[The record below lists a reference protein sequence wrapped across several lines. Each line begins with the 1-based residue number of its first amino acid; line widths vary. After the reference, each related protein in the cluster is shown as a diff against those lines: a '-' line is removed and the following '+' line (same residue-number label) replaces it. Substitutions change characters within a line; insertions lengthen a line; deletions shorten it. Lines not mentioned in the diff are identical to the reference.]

1 MKLCL
6 YNFSNYANRILDVR
20 NKLEDYQD
28 YFIKSTPNGVNFN
41 PNDGVNTSIVLN
53 IADDEIPNYI
63 ICVPDGTL
71 DIDSRWYVI
80 DANRTTGNQYRIN
93 LLRDVLADY
102 YEEVYKS
109 TAFIQKGMLPMSSP
123 FIYNSEGMSFN
134 QIKKEEIPLYD
145 GSQCPWVVAYLSTN
159 KPTHDVNWLPNKVS
173 ADIVVDSL
181 GGWDYTEENEY
192 NLYQDGTGA
201 YHAWT
206 FNDYTPGI
214 ISDNTLTELSWN
226 NNGPQKTIGGTS
238 GYGIHEEGVASHNT
252 SLSLY
257 GVDTTKP
264 QSTPY
269 QIATKALNSLI
280 YNTTSSTDNKIKSW
294 YSSNITGNGLL
305 ANVGKTIK
313 ETSTGKI
320 YKINVSYGNIETIYN
335 DIATGSSPYNEMQ
348 GIVDK
353 VSQIS
358 GTGNN
363 DSYTVT
369 YKVQKVRPVFSELAQ
384 NDAVTIP
391 FSNNGRSLD
400 DAPYYMVAMPVGCN
414 IIVDNSR
421 ISSEPDVVYGLAQQM
436 GRVLGSELYDIQL
449 LPYCPVPNVITQ
461 LQNELNVKDLTAG
474 FDYVKIT
481 NEAGQVKS
489 VLFYCTQSSFTNTV
503 ELTADQEATMIN
515 ILKKYDYKVQNEC
528 DKWRLC
534 SPGYTNTYDFSM
546 AKNGGFK
553 GFNIQ
558 CTYKPF
564 NPLIAIN
571 PVYGGLYGQT
581 FNKEQRGLILSGD
594 FSMPRVTDAW
604 IQYQLNNKNYED
616 IFNRQMVNMDVQQGI
631 QRQEAI
637 WGMIAGTAQG
647 GVSGGVT
654 GGMVGGPAGAAVGA
668 TVGAGASL
676 AAGIADISNM
686 KRLQAEQKSYAT
698 DMYNYNLGNIKA
710 TPNTLTKTSAFTILN
725 KLVPFLEYYTCTD
738 DEKQA
743 FINKLSYN
751 GMSIG
756 VIGTVGTYIDNTYN
770 NHKYIQGTIIQID
783 LPNEETHMAN
793 TINDELMKGVRIRV

>member
-1 MKLCL
+1 MTLYL
-6 YNFSNYANRILDVR
+6 YNFNNYANRILDVR
-20 NKLEDYQD
+20 DTLADYDD
-28 YFIKSTPNGVNFN
+28 YFIKSTSSGVNFN

-63 ICVPDGTL
+63 ICVPDGTT
-71 DIDSRWYVI
+71 DIHSRWYVI
-80 DANRTTGNQYRIN
+80 DANRTTGNQYRVN

-102 YEEVYKS
+102 YYDVYKS

-159 KPTHDVNWLPNKVS
+159 KPTHNVNWLPNQVS
-173 ADIVVDSL
+173 TDIVVDNLDS
-181 GGWDYTEENEY
+181 WDYTSDNEY
-192 NLYQDGTGA
+192 NVYQAGTGA
-201 YHAWT
+201 YHAYT
-206 FNDYTPGI
+206 FN
-214 ISDNTLTELSWN
+214 NTLGILNTLVEFSWN
-226 NNGPQKTIGGTS
+226 STGKQKTISNHNFYGT
-238 GYGIHEEGVASHNT
+238 YKQGISSHNT
-252 SLSLY
+252 SLNLNL
-257 GVDTTKP
+257 
-264 QSTPY
+264 ST
-269 QIATKALNSLI
+269 IDSIDFVIDSSINSLI
-280 YNTTSSTDNKIKSW
+280 SNTSSNVDNKINIW
-294 YSSNITGNGLL
+294 YSNNLTGKDLITYI
-305 ANVGKTIK
+305 GKTIK

-320 YKINVSYGNIETIYN
+320 YRIDVSYGTIETIYN
-335 DIATGSSPYNEMQ
+335 DVATGTNPYIELQ

-363 DSYTVT
+363 SSYTVT
-369 YKVQKVRPVFSELAQ
+369 YEAQKVRPVFAEIEQ

-391 FSNNGRSLD
+391 FSDSGRALD
-400 DAPYYMVAMPVGCN
+400 DAPYYMVAMPVGCD
-414 IIVDNSR
+414 IIVGSSR
-421 ISSEPDVVYGLAQQM
+421 ISSEPNVVYGLAQQM

-449 LPYCPVPNVITQ
+449 VPYCPVPNVITKLPNQ
-461 LQNELNVKDLTAG
+461 LNVQDLTLN
-474 FDYVKIT
+474 FDYVTIT
-481 NEAGQVKS
+481 NEANQIKS

-503 ELTADQEATMIN
+503 ILTADQEATMIN
-515 ILKKYDYKVQNEC
+515 ILSKYDVKVHNEC

-604 IQYQLNNKNYED
+604 VQYQLNNKNYED
-616 IFNRQMVNMDVQQGI
+616 IFNRQMVNIDVQQGI
-631 QRQEAI
+631 QRREAI
-637 WGMIAGTAQG
+637 AGMVAGSLQG
-647 GVSGGVT
+647 GASGAMMGSVIGGGIGMGV
-654 GGMVGGPAGAAVGA
+654 GAALG
-668 TVGAGASL
+668 TVASAG
-676 AAGIADISNM
+676 AGIADYKNM
-686 KRLQAEQKSYAT
+686 QKLQKEQKSYAT

-756 VIGTVGTYIDNTYN
+756 VIGTVGTYIDNIYN
-770 NHKYIQGTIIQID
+770 KHKYIQGTIIHID

-793 TINDELMKGVRIRV
+793 TINDELMKGIRIKV

>member
-1 MKLCL
+1 MTLYL
-6 YNFSNYANRILDVR
+6 YNFNNYFNRLLDVR
-20 NKLEDYQD
+20 ASLSDYNE
-28 YFIKSTPNGVNFN
+28 YFIKATPSGVNFN

-63 ICVPDGTL
+63 ICVPDGTT
-71 DIDSRWYVI
+71 DIHSRWYVI
-80 DANRTTGNQYRIN
+80 DANRTTGNQYRVN
-93 LLRDVLADY
+93 LMRDVLADY
-102 YEEVYKS
+102 YNEIYNS

-159 KPTHDVNWLPNKVS
+159 KPTNEVKWLPYNVT
-173 ADIVVDSL
+173 ADIIVSSL
-181 GGWDYTEENEY
+181 GEWEYTAENEY
-192 NLYQDGTGA
+192 NVYQDDTGA

-206 FNDYTPGI
+206 YNSNVHTIYEF
-214 ISDNTLTELSWN
+214 SWN
-226 NNGPQKTIGGTS
+226 NKDPQQCILNNNDYGVSSKYQLS
-238 GYGIHEEGVASHNT
+238 GHNT
-252 SLSLY
+252 SLSVNVGMGSIGLTLID
-257 GVDTTKP
+257 GV
-264 QSTPY
+264 
-269 QIATKALNSLI
+269 NSLI
-280 YNTTSSTDNKIKSW
+280 SNTTSSTDNKIKSW
-294 YSSNITGNGLL
+294 YSSNLTGNGLL
-305 ANVGKTIK
+305 ENVGKTIK
-313 ETSTGKI
+313 DTSTGKVYRI
-320 YKINVSYGNIETIYN
+320 GVSYGNIETVSA
-335 DIATGSSPYNEMQ
+335 DIATGSSPYNELQ
-348 GIVDK
+348 GIVNN
-353 VSQIS
+353 VSEIS

-363 DSYTVT
+363 DSYTIT
-369 YKVQKVRPVFSELAQ
+369 YNVQKVRPVFSEIAQ
-384 NDAVTIP
+384 EDAISIP
-391 FSNNGRSLD
+391 FSDSGRALR
-400 DAPYYMVAMPVGCN
+400 DAPYYMVAMPVGCD
-414 IIVDNSR
+414 IIVDSSR
-421 ISSEPDVVYGLAQQM
+421 ISSEPDVVYGLSQQM

-449 LPYCPVPNVITQ
+449 VPYCPVPDVITK
-461 LQNELNVKDLTAG
+461 LENELTVQDLTEN

-481 NEAGQVKS
+481 NEAGQIKS

-503 ELTADQEATMIN
+503 ELTADQEADMIN
-515 ILKKYDYKVQNEC
+515 ILKRYDAKVQNEC

-534 SPGYTNTYDFSM
+534 SPGYTNTYEFSM

-594 FSMPRVTDAW
+594 YSMPRVTDAW
-604 IQYQLNNKNYED
+604 VQYQLNNKNYED

-637 WGMIAGTAQG
+637 AGIVAGSLQG
-647 GVSGGVT
+647 GASGAMMGSVIGGGIGMGV
-654 GGMVGGPAGAAVGA
+654 GAALG
-668 TVGAGASL
+668 TVASAG
-676 AAGIADISNM
+676 AGIADYKNM
-686 KRLQAEQKSYAT
+686 QKLQKEQKSYAT

-756 VIGTVGTYIDNTYN
+756 VIGLVGTYINNSYN
-770 NHKYIQGTIIQID
+770 NHKYIQGTIIHID

-793 TINDELMKGVRIRV
+793 TINDELMKGVRIKV

>member
-6 YNFSNYANRILDVR
+6 YNFNNYANRILDKR

-71 DIDSRWYVI
+71 DIHSRWYVI
-80 DANRTTGNQYRIN
+80 DANRTTGNQYRVN

-102 YEEVYKS
+102 YDEVYNS
-109 TAFIQKGMLPMSSP
+109 TAFITKAMLPMSSP
-123 FIYNSEGMSFN
+123 FIYNNEGMSFN
-134 QIKKEEIPLYD
+134 QIKKDEIPLYD
-145 GSQCPWVVAYLSTN
+145 ISGSPWIVAYLSTN
-159 KPTHDVNWLPNKVS
+159 KPTNAVNWLPSNVN
-173 ADIVVDSL
+173 ADIVVNGL
-181 GGWDYTEENEY
+181 ENWDYTADNEY
-192 NLYQDGTGA
+192 NVYQDGTGA

-206 FNDYTPGI
+206 FN
-214 ISDNTLTELSWN
+214 NTLGSSGTLVEFSWN
-226 NNGPQKTIGGTS
+226 SNGKQKTISNSNYYGTYKQGISSHSTSLNLKLPTMDSIDFVRNAAINSLIFNTS
-238 GYGIHEEGVASHNT
+238 GNIDNKINIWYNT
-252 SLSLY
+252 SL
-257 GVDTTKP
+257 
-264 QSTPY
+264 
-269 QIATKALNSLI
+269 
-280 YNTTSSTDNKIKSW
+280 
-294 YSSNITGNGLL
+294 TGKELL
-305 ANVGKTIK
+305 TYIGKTIK

-320 YKINVSYGNIETIYN
+320 YKIGVSYGNIETVNN
-335 DIATGSSPYNEMQ
+335 DVAVGTNPYNELQ
-348 GIVDK
+348 SIVNK
-353 VSQIS
+353 VSEIQ

-363 DSYTVT
+363 SSYTVT
-369 YKVQKVRPVFSELAQ
+369 YEAQKVKPTFVEIAQ
-384 NDAVTIP
+384 EDAISIP
-391 FSNNGRSLD
+391 FSNSGVALK
-400 DAPYYMVAMPVGCN
+400 DAPYYMVAMPVEGN
-414 IIVDNSR
+414 VKLKSGDLFEI
-421 ISSEPDVVYGLAQQM
+421 EYDVAYGLAQQM

-449 LPYCPVPNVITQ
+449 LPYCPIPTILYRQ
-461 LQNELNVKDLTAG
+461 EQKPIIDLRYLTEN
-474 FDYVKIT
+474 FDYVLIT
-481 NEAGQVKS
+481 NEKGTKKS
-489 VLFYCTQSSFTNTV
+489 VMFYCTESSFNSTV
-503 ELTADQEATMIN
+503 YLTTEQQARIDN
-515 ILKKYDYKVQNEC
+515 IVYKSYDYKVQNEC

-546 AKNGGFK
+546 VKNGGFK

-564 NPLIAIN
+564 NPLIAVN

-616 IFNRQMVNMDVQQGI
+616 IFNRQMVNMDIQQGI
-631 QRQEAI
+631 QRQEAM
-637 WGMIAGTAQG
+637 WGMIAGSLQG
-647 GVSGGVT
+647 GASGAMMGSVIGGGIGMGV
-654 GGMVGGPAGAAVGA
+654 GAATG
-668 TVGAGASL
+668 TILSAG
-676 AAGIADISNM
+676 AGIADYKNM
-686 KRLQAEQKSYAT
+686 QKLQKEQKSYAT

-756 VIGTVGTYIDNTYN
+756 VIGTVGTYINNNYK
-770 NHKYIQGTIIQID
+770 NHKYIQGTIIHID

-793 TINDELMKGVRIRV
+793 TINDELMKGIRIKV

>member
-1 MKLCL
+1 MTLYL
-6 YNFSNYANRILDVR
+6 YNFNNYANRILDR
-20 NKLEDYQD
+20 RISLEDYQD
-28 YFIKSTPNGVNFN
+28 YFIKATSSGVNFN

-63 ICVPDGTL
+63 ICVLDGTQ
-71 DIDSRWYVI
+71 DIHSRWYVI
-80 DANRTTGNQYRIN
+80 EANRTTGNQYRVT

-102 YEEVYKS
+102 YDEIYHS
-109 TAFIQKGMLPMSSP
+109 TAFIQKGMLPMSNP

-134 QIKKEEIPLYD
+134 QIKKEEISLYD
-145 GSQCPWVVAYLSTN
+145 GSMCPWVVAYLSTN
-159 KPTHDVNWLPNKVS
+159 KPTNEVKWLPTNVK
-173 ADIVVDSL
+173 ADIEVSSL
-181 GGWDYTEENEY
+181 GQWDYTVENEY
-192 NLYQDGTGA
+192 NTYQDGTGA

-206 FNDYTPGI
+206 FNSFTGSI
-214 ISDNTLTELSWN
+214 NGELIEYSWN
-226 NNGPQKTIGGTS
+226 NIGKQQTISNSNYYGTYEQS
-238 GYGIHEEGVASHNT
+238 IPSHNT
-252 SLSLY
+252 SLSTQWSWV
-257 GVDTTKP
+257 VDINTTKLRA
-264 QSTPY
+264 
-269 QIATKALNSLI
+269 INSLI
-280 YNTTSSTDNKIKSW
+280 ANTTSSTDNKIKIW

-305 ANVGKTIK
+305 ENVGKTIK
-313 ETSTGKI
+313 DTSTGKI
-320 YKINVSYGNIETIYN
+320 YKIGISYGSIETISVN
-335 DIATGSSPYNEMQ
+335 IATGSNPYNEMQ

-353 VSQIS
+353 VSEII

-363 DSYTVT
+363 SSYTVT
-369 YKVQKVRPVFSELAQ
+369 YKVQKVRPVFSELVQ
-384 NDAVTIP
+384 EDAITIP
-391 FSNNGRSLD
+391 FSNSGLALK
-400 DAPYYMVAMPVGCN
+400 DAPYYMVAMPVGCS
-414 IIVDNSR
+414 IVVGSSR
-421 ISSEPDVVYGLAQQM
+421 ITSLPDVVYGLAQQM

-449 LPYCPVPNVITQ
+449 LPYCPVPDVITK
-461 LQNELNVKDLTAG
+461 LQNELNVQDLTEN

-481 NEAGQVKS
+481 NEKGEIKS

-515 ILKKYDYKVQNEC
+515 ILKKYDVKVQNEC

-534 SPGYTNTYDFSM
+534 SPGYTNTYEFSM

-594 FSMPRVTDAW
+594 YSMPRVTDAW
-604 IQYQLNNKNYED
+604 TQYQLNNKNYED

-637 WGMIAGTAQG
+637 WGMIAGSISG
-647 GVSGGVT
+647 GVSGGVSGSII
-654 GGMVGGPAGAAVGA
+654 GGNPIGAGIGAGIGA
-668 TVGAGASL
+668 TLGAGASL
-676 AAGIADISNM
+676 AAGIADLSNM
-686 KRLQAEQKSYAT
+686 KKLQSEQKSYAT

-756 VIGTVGTYIDNTYN
+756 VIGQVGTYIDNTYK
-770 NHKYIQGTIIQID
+770 NHKYIQCSIIHID
-783 LPNEETHMAN
+783 IDNEDAGVRN
-793 TINDELMKGVRIRV
+793 AINDELMRGVRIRV

>member
-1 MKLCL
+1 MTLYL
-6 YNFSNYANRILDVR
+6 YNFNNYANRILDVR
-20 NKLEDYQD
+20 DTLEDYEE
-28 YFIKSTPNGVNFN
+28 YFIKATSSGVNFN

-63 ICVPDGTL
+63 ICVPDGTTN
-71 DIDSRWYVI
+71 IHSRWYVM
-80 DANRTTGNQYRIN
+80 DANRTTGNQYRVN
-93 LLRDVLADY
+93 LMRDVLADY
-102 YEEVYKS
+102 YEEVYNS

-123 FIYNSEGMSFN
+123 FIYNSEGMSLN
-134 QIKKEEIPLYD
+134 QIKKEEILLYD

-159 KPTHDVNWLPNKVS
+159 KPTHDVNWLPNNVK
-173 ADIVVDSL
+173 ADIEVDTL
-181 GGWDYTEENEY
+181 EDWDYTSDNEY
-192 NLYQDGTGA
+192 NIYQDETGA

-206 FNDYTPGI
+206 FNTFTG
-214 ISDNTLTELSWN
+214 TLNGELIEYSWN
-226 NNGPQKTIGGTS
+226 NRGKQQTISNSNYYGTYEQS
-238 GYGIHEEGVASHNT
+238 IPSHNT
-252 SLSLY
+252 SLSTQWSWV
-257 GVDTTKP
+257 VDINTTKLRA
-264 QSTPY
+264 
-269 QIATKALNSLI
+269 INSLI
-280 YNTTSSTDNKIKSW
+280 TNTTSSTDNKIKIW
-294 YSSNITGNGLL
+294 YSSNITGNGILE
-305 ANVGKTIK
+305 NVGKIIK
-313 ETSTGKI
+313 ETSTGKVYRI
-320 YKINVSYGNIETIYN
+320 GVSYGNIETIYN
-335 DIATGSSPYNEMQ
+335 DVAVGTNPYNELQ
-348 GIVDK
+348 GIVDN

-369 YKVQKVRPVFSELAQ
+369 YKVQKVRPTFAEIAQ
-384 NDAVTIP
+384 NDAITIP
-391 FSNNGRSLD
+391 FSNSGRALD
-400 DAPYYMVAMPVGCN
+400 DAPYYMVAMPVGCD
-414 IIVDNSR
+414 IIVDGSR

-449 LPYCPVPNVITQ
+449 VPYCPVPNVITKLPNQ
-461 LQNELNVKDLTAG
+461 LNVQDLTDN

-481 NEAGQVKS
+481 NESGQIKS

-503 ELTADQEATMIN
+503 ELTADQEATMTI
-515 ILKKYDYKVQNEC
+515 ILKKYDAKVQNEC

-534 SPGYTNTYDFSM
+534 SPGYTNTYEFSI

-604 IQYQLNNKNYED
+604 TQYQLNNKNYED

-647 GVSGGVT
+647 GVSGGVA
-654 GGMVGGPAGAAVGA
+654 GGMAGGPVGAAVGA

-676 AAGIADISNM
+676 AAGMADIANM
-686 KRLQAEQKSYAT
+686 RRLQAEQKSYAT
-698 DMYNYNLGNIKA
+698 DLYNYNLGNIKA

-756 VIGTVGTYIDNTYN
+756 VIGTVGTYIDNIYN
-770 NHKYIQGTIIQID
+770 NHKYIQGSIIHID
-783 LPNEETHMAN
+783 IDNEEAHMRNA
-793 TINDELMKGVRIRV
+793 INDELMRGVRIRV

>member
-6 YNFSNYANRILDVR
+6 YNFNNYANRILDRR

-63 ICVPDGTL
+63 ICVPDGTT
-71 DIDSRWYVI
+71 DIHSRWYVM
-80 DANRTTGNQYRIN
+80 DANRTTGNQYRVN
-93 LLRDVLADY
+93 LFRDVLADY
-102 YEEVYKS
+102 YDEVYNS

-134 QIKKEEIPLYD
+134 QIKKEEFPLYD

-159 KPTHDVNWLPNKVS
+159 KPTHDVKWLPNQVS
-173 ADIVVDSL
+173 ADIEVTSL
-181 GGWDYTEENEY
+181 DKWKYTADNEY
-192 NLYQDGTGA
+192 NVYQDNTGA

-206 FNDYTPGI
+206 FNSFTGSINGALIEY
-214 ISDNTLTELSWN
+214 SWN
-226 NNGPQKTIGGTS
+226 NKGEQQTIS
-238 GYGIHEEGVASHNT
+238 NSNYYGVYEKSIPNHNT
-252 SLSLY
+252 SLSTEWSWV
-257 GVDTTKP
+257 VDINTTKLRA
-264 QSTPY
+264 
-269 QIATKALNSLI
+269 INSLI
-280 YNTTSSTDNKIKSW
+280 ANTTSSTDNKIKIW

-305 ANVGKTIK
+305 ENVGKIIK
-313 ETSTGKI
+313 DTSTGKVYRI
-320 YKINVSYGNIETIYN
+320 GISYGNLETVSNDVAVGTNPYIEL
-335 DIATGSSPYNEMQ
+335 Q

-353 VSQIS
+353 VSQIQ

-369 YKVQKVRPVFSELAQ
+369 YKVQKIRPTFAEIAQ
-384 NDAVTIP
+384 KDAVTIP
-391 FSNNGRSLD
+391 FSNSGRALD
-400 DAPYYMVAMPVGCN
+400 DAPYYMVAMPLGCD
-414 IIVDNSR
+414 IIVDNKR

-449 LPYCPVPNVITQ
+449 VPYCPVPDVITK
-461 LQNELNVKDLTAG
+461 LLNELNVQDLTEN

-481 NEAGQVKS
+481 NEAGQIKS

-503 ELTADQEATMIN
+503 VLTADREADMIN
-515 ILKKYDYKVQNEC
+515 ILKRYDVKVQNEC

-534 SPGYTNTYDFSM
+534 SPGYTNTYEFSM

-581 FNKEQRGLILSGD
+581 FNKEQRGLIVSGD

-604 IQYQLNNKNYED
+604 VQYQLNNKNYED

-637 WGMIAGTAQG
+637 WGMIAGSLQG
-647 GVSGGVT
+647 GASGAMMGSVIDVSGGI
-654 GGMVGGPAGAAVGA
+654 GMGVGAALG
-668 TVGAGASL
+668 TGASL
-676 AAGIADISNM
+676 AAGIADYKNM
-686 KRLQAEQKSYAT
+686 QKLQKEQKSYAT

-743 FINKLSYN
+743 FVNKISYN

-756 VIGTVGTYIDNTYN
+756 VIGTVGTYINNTYK
-770 NHKYIQGTIIQID
+770 NHKYIQGTIIHID
-783 LPNEETHMAN
+783 IPNEETHMAN
-793 TINDELMKGVRIRV
+793 TINDELMKGIRIKV

>member
-1 MKLCL
+1 MTLYL
-6 YNFSNYANRILDVR
+6 YNFNNYANRILDVR
-20 NKLEDYQD
+20 DTLADYAD
-28 YFIKSTPNGVNFN
+28 YFIKATSSGVNFN

-63 ICVPDGTL
+63 ICVPDGTT
-71 DIDSRWYVI
+71 DIHSRWYVM
-80 DANRTTGNQYRIN
+80 DANRTTGNQYRVN

-102 YEEVYKS
+102 YDEVYNS

-123 FIYNSEGMSFN
+123 FIYNTEGMSLN
-134 QIKKEEIPLYD
+134 QIKKEEILLYD
-145 GSQCPWVVAYLSTN
+145 ESQCPWVVAYLSKN
-159 KPTHDVNWLPNKVS
+159 KPSQEVKWIPNQIT
-173 ADIVVDSL
+173 ADITVNNLNS
-181 GGWDYTEENEY
+181 WDYKPDGEY
-192 NLYQDGTGA
+192 NVYQTGA

-206 FNDYTPGI
+206 FNNPLGAG
-214 ISDNTLTELSWN
+214 TLTEFSWSN
-226 NNGPQKTIGGTS
+226 AGKQKTISNPNNYGTYKTLIS
-238 GYGIHEEGVASHNT
+238 NH
-252 SLSLY
+252 
-257 GVDTTKP
+257 DTTL
-264 QSTPY
+264 S
-269 QIATKALNSLI
+269 INLGLAGSMDLIINSAIDNLI
-280 YNTTSSTDNKIKSW
+280 SKTTNSTDNKIKTW
-294 YSSNITGNGLL
+294 YSDNITGSKLL
-305 ANVGKTIK
+305 TYEGKYIK

-320 YKINVSYGNIETIYN
+320 YKIGVSYGDLITISN
-335 DIATGSSPYNEMQ
+335 DVATGTNPYIEIQ

-353 VSQIS
+353 VSQIQ

-363 DSYTVT
+363 SSYTVT
-369 YKVQKVRPVFSELAQ
+369 YEVQKVRPVFTEIIQ
-384 NDAVTIP
+384 TDAVTIP
-391 FSNNGRSLD
+391 FSNSGRALD
-400 DAPYYMVAMPVGCN
+400 DAPYYMVAMPVGCD
-414 IIVDNSR
+414 IIVGDSR
-421 ISSEPDVVYGLAQQM
+421 IRSESDVVYGLAQQM
-436 GRVLGSELYDIQL
+436 GRALGSELYDIQL
-449 LPYCPVPNVITQ
+449 LPYCPVPNALTR
-461 LQNELNVKDLTAG
+461 LNELNTHDITINV
-474 FDYVKIT
+474 DYVTIT
-481 NEAGQVKS
+481 DGKGNIKS

-503 ELTADQEATMIN
+503 KLTTDQEYTIQR
-515 ILKKYDYKVQNEC
+515 ILKDYDVKVQNEC

-546 AKNGGFK
+546 AKNGGLK

-564 NPLIAIN
+564 NPLIAVN

-594 FSMPRVTDAW
+594 YSMPRVTDAW
-604 IQYQLNNKNYED
+604 TQYQLNNKNYED
-616 IFNRQMVNMDVQQGI
+616 IFNRQMVNMDIQQGI

-647 GVSGGVT
+647 GVTGGVS
-654 GGMVGGPAGAAVGA
+654 GSIVGGPVGSAVGA

-738 DEKQA
+738 DEKEA

-756 VIGTVGTYIDNTYN
+756 VIGTIGTYINNTYN
-770 NHKYIQGTIIQID
+770 NHKYIQGSIINID
-783 LPNEETHMAN
+783 IPNEEAHMRN
-793 TINDELMKGVRIRV
+793 TINDELMKGIRIR

>member
-6 YNFSNYANRILDVR
+6 YNFNNYANRILDRR

-41 PNDGVNTSIVLN
+41 PGDGVNTSIVLN

-71 DIDSRWYVI
+71 DIHSRWYVI
-80 DANRTTGNQYRIN
+80 DANRTTGNQYRVN

-102 YEEVYKS
+102 YEDVYNS

-145 GSQCPWVVAYLSTN
+145 ISECPWIVAYLSTN
-159 KPTHDVNWLPNKVS
+159 KPTNEVKWLPSNVK
-173 ADIVVDSL
+173 ADIDVSSL
-181 GGWDYTEENEY
+181 GQWDYTAENEY
-192 NLYQDGTGA
+192 NVYQAGTGA

-206 FNDYTPGI
+206 FNGPIGG
-214 ISDNTLTELSWN
+214 NMLTEFSWN
-226 NNGPQKTIGGTS
+226 NSGKQPTISNSNYYGTYQKEIN
-238 GYGIHEEGVASHNT
+238 SHNT

-257 GVDTTKP
+257 IETSPDGVSNAINAGIK
-264 QSTPY
+264 
-269 QIATKALNSLI
+269 SLI
-280 YNTTSSTDNKIKSW
+280 SNTTTNIDNKIKSW
-294 YSSNITGNGLL
+294 YSSNLTGNGLL
-305 ANVGKTIK
+305 ENVGKIIK
-313 ETSTGKI
+313 ETSTGKVYRI
-320 YKINVSYGNIETIYN
+320 GVSYGNIETVSN
-335 DIATGSSPYNEMQ
+335 DVATGTNPYIYLQ

-353 VSQIS
+353 VSVIQ

-363 DSYTVT
+363 ASYTVT
-369 YKVQKVRPVFSELAQ
+369 YKVQKIRPVFSELAQ
-384 NDAVTIP
+384 EDAISIP
-391 FSNNGRSLD
+391 FSDSGRALK
-400 DAPYYMVAMPVGCN
+400 DAPYYMVAMPVEGN
-414 IIVDNSR
+414 VKLKSGDSFIAES
-421 ISSEPDVVYGLAQQM
+421 DVAYGLAQQM

-449 LPYCPVPNVITQ
+449 LPYCPIPTI
-461 LQNELNVKDLTAG
+461 LYRQNQKPIIDLRSLTEN
-474 FDYVKIT
+474 FDYVLIT
-481 NEAGQVKS
+481 NEKGTKKS
-489 VLFYCTQSSFTNTV
+489 VMFYCTESSFNSTV
-503 ELTADQEATMIN
+503 YLTTEQQARIDSIVYQS
-515 ILKKYDYKVQNEC
+515 YDFKVQNEC

-571 PVYGGLYGQT
+571 PVYSGLYGRT

-637 WGMIAGTAQG
+637 WGMIAGSISG
-647 GVSGGVT
+647 GVSGGVS
-654 GGMVGGPAGAAVGA
+654 GSIIGGPMSAVGA
-668 TVGAGASL
+668 GIGATLGAGASL
-676 AAGIADISNM
+676 AAGIADYKNM
-686 KRLQAEQKSYAT
+686 QKLQSEQKSYAT

-756 VIGTVGTYIDNTYN
+756 VIGTVGTYIDNMYK
-770 NHKYIQGTIIQID
+770 NHKYIQGSIIHID
-783 LPNEETHMAN
+783 LPNEEAHMRN
-793 TINDELMKGVRIRV
+793 TINDELMKGIRIRV

>member
-6 YNFSNYANRILDVR
+6 YNFNNYANRILDRR

-71 DIDSRWYVI
+71 DIHSRWYVI
-80 DANRTTGNQYRIN
+80 DANRTTGNQYRVN

-102 YEEVYKS
+102 YDEVYKS

-134 QIKKEEIPLYD
+134 QIKKEEISLYD
-145 GSQCPWVVAYLSTN
+145 GSQCPWIVAYLSTN
-159 KPTHDVNWLPNKVS
+159 KPTNEVKWLPSNVS
-173 ADIVVDSL
+173 ADITVSSL
-181 GGWDYTEENEY
+181 GQWDYTVENEY
-192 NLYQDGTGA
+192 NVYQDGTGA
-201 YHAWT
+201 YHAWIY
-206 FNDYTPGI
+206 NDYQWGI
-214 ISDNTLTELSWN
+214 TSDNTLTEISWN
-226 NNGPQKTIGGTS
+226 NKGPQKTIGGS
-238 GYGIHEEGVASHNT
+238 GYGIHEEGISSHST

-257 GVDTTKP
+257 GVDITKP

-269 QIATKALNSLI
+269 QIATKALNNLI
-280 YNTTSSTDNKIKSW
+280 SNTTSSTDNKVKSW
-294 YSSNITGNGLL
+294 YSSNLTGNGLL
-305 ANVGKTIK
+305 DDVGKTIK
-313 ETSTGKI
+313 DTGTGKI
-320 YKINVSYGNIETIYN
+320 YRIGVSYGDIETVSV
-335 DIATGSSPYNEMQ
+335 DIATGSSPYNEIQ

-353 VSQIS
+353 VSEII

-363 DSYTVT
+363 DSYTIT
-369 YKVQKVRPVFSELAQ
+369 YKVQKIRPVFSELTQ
-384 NDAVTIP
+384 EDAITIH
-391 FSNNGRSLD
+391 FSDSGRALR
-400 DAPYYMVAMPVGCN
+400 DAPYYMVAMPVGCD
-414 IIVDNSR
+414 IVVGSSR
-421 ISSEPDVVYGLAQQM
+421 ITSLPDVVYGLAQQM

-449 LPYCPVPNVITQ
+449 LPYCPVPDVITK
-461 LQNELNVKDLTAG
+461 LQNELNVQDLTEN

-481 NEAGQVKS
+481 NEKGEIKS

-503 ELTADQEATMIN
+503 TLTADQEATMIN
-515 ILKKYDYKVQNEC
+515 ILKKYDVKVQNEC

-564 NPLIAIN
+564 NPLIAVN

-594 FSMPRVTDAW
+594 YSMPRVTDAW

-637 WGMIAGTAQG
+637 AGIVAGSLQG
-647 GVSGGVT
+647 GASGAMMGSVISNSNIGMGV
-654 GGMVGGPAGAAVGA
+654 GAALG
-668 TVGAGASL
+668 TGASL
-676 AAGIADISNM
+676 AAGIADYKNM
-686 KRLQAEQKSYAT
+686 QKLQKEQKSYAT

-710 TPNTLTKTSAFTILN
+710 TPNTLTKAGAYTILN

-738 DEKQA
+738 DEKEA
-743 FINKLSYN
+743 FINKLKYN

-756 VIGTVGTYIDNTYN
+756 VIGTVGTYINNYYK
-770 NHKYIQGTIIQID
+770 NHKYIQGTIIHID

-793 TINDELMKGVRIRV
+793 TINDELMKGIRIKV

>member
-1 MKLCL
+1 MTLYL
-6 YNFSNYANRILDVR
+6 YNFNNYANRILDVR

-28 YFIKSTPNGVNFN
+28 YFIKATSSGVNFN

-53 IADDEIPNYI
+53 ISDEEIPNYI
-63 ICVPDGTL
+63 ICVPDGTQ
-71 DIDSRWYVI
+71 DIHSRWYVM
-80 DANRTTGNQYRIN
+80 DANRTTGNQYRVN

-102 YEEVYKS
+102 YDEVYNS

-134 QIKKEEIPLYD
+134 QIKNEEIPLYD
-145 GSQCPWVVAYLSTN
+145 GSKCPWVVAYLSTN
-159 KPTHDVNWLPNKVS
+159 KPTNEVKWLPTNVK
-173 ADIVVDSL
+173 ADIEEDKL
-181 GGWDYTEENEY
+181 ENWDYTADNEY
-192 NLYQDGTGA
+192 NVYQDGTGA

-206 FNDYTPGI
+206 FNSFTGTI
-214 ISDNTLTELSWN
+214 NGELIEYSWN
-226 NNGPQKTIGGTS
+226 NNGKQPTIS
-238 GYGIHEEGVASHNT
+238 NSNYYGIYEQSIPSHNT
-252 SLSLY
+252 SLSTQWSWV
-257 GVDTTKP
+257 VDINTTKLRA
-264 QSTPY
+264 
-269 QIATKALNSLI
+269 INSLI
-280 YNTTSSTDNKIKSW
+280 ANTTTSTDNKIKIW
-294 YSSNITGNGLL
+294 YSSNLTGKELL
-305 ANVGKTIK
+305 TYIGKTIK

-320 YKINVSYGNIETIYN
+320 YKIGISYGNIETISVN
-335 DIATGSSPYNEMQ
+335 IATGSNPYNEMQ

-353 VSQIS
+353 VSEII

-363 DSYTVT
+363 SSYTIT

-384 NDAVTIP
+384 EDAISIP
-391 FSNNGRSLD
+391 FSNSGLALK
-400 DAPYYMVAMPVGCN
+400 DAPYYMVAMPVGCS
-414 IIVDNSR
+414 IVVGSSR
-421 ISSEPDVVYGLAQQM
+421 ITSLSDVVYGLAQQM
-436 GRVLGSELYDIQL
+436 GRVLGTELYDIQL
-449 LPYCPVPNVITQ
+449 VPYCPVPDVITK
-461 LQNELNVKDLTAG
+461 LQNELNVQDLTEN

-481 NEAGQVKS
+481 NEKGEIKS

-503 ELTADQEATMIN
+503 TLTADQEATMIN
-515 ILKKYDYKVQNEC
+515 ILKKYDVKVQNEC

-534 SPGYTNTYDFSM
+534 SPGYTNTYEFSM

-594 FSMPRVTDAW
+594 YSMPRVTDAW
-604 IQYQLNNKNYED
+604 VQYQLNNKNYED

-637 WGMIAGTAQG
+637 AGIVAGSLQGGASGAMMGSVIGGGIGMGVGAAAGTIA
-647 GVSGGVT
+647 S
-654 GGMVGGPAGAAVGA
+654 AG
-668 TVGAGASL
+668 
-676 AAGIADISNM
+676 AGIADYKNM
-686 KRLQAEQKSYAT
+686 QKLQKEQKSYAT

-738 DEKQA
+738 DEKEA
-743 FINKLSYN
+743 FINKLKYN

-756 VIGTVGTYIDNTYN
+756 VIGTVGTYINNSYN
-770 NHKYIQGTIIQID
+770 SHKYIQGTIIHID

-793 TINDELMKGVRIRV
+793 TINDELMKGIRIRV